1 MKNLISYYFQISF
14 ISLILIN
21 HFIEIYL
28 CRRQI
33 KVFKSAE
40 HNPPDEFSHVISVEE
55 NRKSIDYSSTKLL
68 LSQIRLL
75 FDASLLL
82 YWFPFRGAQ
91 ALYSTILVDGI
102 HREALF
108 LILFALIQYGLG
120 LPWSIIST
128 FWIEQKYGFNK
139 STPKLFLK
147 DQIKG
152 LLLGS
157 VFLVPLLYLVLYL
170 FNSFSQSWW
179 WISFLV
185 MTSFQ
190 FFLIWIYPTWIAPLF
205 NKFTPLDSEELSK
218 GINTLVQNAG
228 FEAKEIFV
236 MDASKRSS
244 HGNAYFTGFGKNKR
258 VVFFDTLLKQ
268 LKTEEI
274 LAILAH
280 ELGHMKLKHIPK
292 SMLASIGFSFIGFW
306 LMGLMAESSWFYQ
319 GHFFKSQSVGILIF
333 LFTQAIPLYVFWISP
348 FSSWISR
355 KREFEADTYAAEQ
368 TKSEHLMEALL
379 KLYQQNS
386 SPVITDKWYSRFYHS
401 HPPAL
406 ERIKHLESLKT
417 KTSETLP

>member
-33 KVFKSAE
+33 KAFKSAVAQLPE
-40 HNPPDEFSHVISVEE
+40 EFSQVITVEE
-55 NRKSIDYSSTKLL
+55 HKKSIEYASTKLIF
-68 LSQIRLL
+68 SQLRLL

-82 YWFPFRGAQ
+82 YWFPLRGGQ
-91 ALYSTILVDGI
+91 ELYSAITVNGI
-102 HREALF
+102 HHEALF
-108 LILFALIQYGLG
+108 LIVFALIQYGLG
-120 LPWSIIST
+120 LPWSVLST
-128 FWIEQKYGFNK
+128 FWIEQKFGFNK
-139 STPKLFLK
+139 TTPILYIK
-147 DQIKG
+147 DQLKG
-152 LLLGS
+152 LLLGGII
-157 VFLVPLLYLVLYL
+157 LLPLLYLILYI

-179 WISFLV
+179 WMSFLV

-190 FFLIWIYPTWIAPLF
+190 FLIIWIYPTWIAPLF
-205 NKFTPLDSEELSK
+205 NQFSPLESEELSR
-218 GINTLVQNAG
+218 GISELVQNAG

-268 LKTEEI
+268 LNNQEI

-292 SMLASIGFSFIGFW
+292 SMLTSIGFSCLGFW
-306 LMGLMAESSWFYQ
+306 VMGIMAQSSWFYQ
-319 GHFFKSQSVGILIF
+319 GHFFKSQSAGILIF
-333 LFTQAIPLYVFWISP
+333 LFTQAIPLYLFWISP
-348 FSSWISR
+348 LSSWISR

-368 TKSEHLMEALL
+368 TNSQFLIEALL

-406 ERIKHLESLKT
+406 ERIAHLESLKT
-417 KTSETLP
+417 QSSKALS